1 MESIAE
7 SIIVFIIEYL
17 DFLAYDNI
25 ISGFFKSSKREYE
38 KNIYYLISYIIVNIL
53 LGKYLGGMNIE
64 KIIIVFST
72 RFLLFY
78 IIYKRISIIPILLIW
93 EVIASTLE
101 SIVYIGVVALF
112 NIPAEQ
118 IENDIRMFGVASI
131 LSYISIYIL
140 SIIIKK
146 WIERN
151 LNVKYISKKEWFIS
165 ILYQIT
171 NYTVIYAILYK
182 SRFGD
187 DLSNVDILI
196 CIALFSM
203 SMMMLYIISEFCKSN
218 KIKREMAVLE
228 REQKVQQNSLQS
240 MEQAYKKQRQLTHDY
255 NNRLEMLRIIR
266 QKNDYS
272 ELEEALNSMTGNNNR
287 IRTVVTTQNTIID
300 AVLNQKYAKAMELGI
315 GMEFNLQYLKDL
327 PIDSQDIGIILANA
341 IDNAISAA
349 DKAKQ
354 KFVQIFMSYEDEM
367 FLCAIRNTVDKK
379 VKIVN
384 KSVVKEDDDL
394 THGYGIA
401 NIKRILEKYNS
412 NFLIECDDKYFIL
425 TFMISLL

>member
-1 MESIAE
+1 MESI
-7 SIIVFIIEYL
+7 INLCVKFL
-17 DFLAYDNI
+17 DCFAYDNI
-25 ISGFFKSSKREYE
+25 LFSFFNTDKKEWE
-38 KNIYYLISYIIVNIL
+38 KGSLFAINFLLTNIL
-53 LGKYLGGMNIE
+53 LGKYMVRIGII
-64 KIIIVFST
+64 KILIVFT
-72 RFLLFY
+72 ARFICFY
-78 IIYKRISIIPILLIW
+78 IIYKQIYIIPVLLIW
-93 EVIASTLE
+93 EVVASTLE
-101 SIVYIGVVALF
+101 VVGFAVPMTILGMSLDQIKS
-112 NIPAEQ
+112 NI
-118 IENDIRMFGVASI
+118 I
-131 LSYISIYIL
+131 LNAVISIGMYMIMYATSL
-140 SIIIKK
+140 IIKK
-146 WIERN
+146 FIVTKLEI
-151 LNVKYISKKEWFIS
+151 KYISKKEWIIIS
-165 ILYQIT
+165 VYHIVNYAVIYQILYSGVLT
-171 NYTVIYAILYK
+171 NNVNSI
-182 SRFGD
+182 
-187 DLSNVDILI
+187 DLII
-196 CIALFSM
+196 CLALMIM
-203 SMMMLYIISEFCKSN
+203 SVMLLYITSEFCKSN

>member
-1 MESIAE
+1 MI
-7 SIIVFIIEYL
+7 
-17 DFLAYDNI
+17 
-25 ISGFFKSSKREYE
+25 
-38 KNIYYLISYIIVNIL
+38 
-53 LGKYLGGMNIE
+53 
-64 KIIIVFST
+64 
-72 RFLLFY
+72 
-78 IIYKRISIIPILLIW
+78 
-93 EVIASTLE
+93 
-101 SIVYIGVVALF
+101 
-112 NIPAEQ
+112 
-118 IENDIRMFGVASI
+118 
-131 LSYISIYIL
+131 
-140 SIIIKK
+140 
-146 WIERN
+146 
-151 LNVKYISKKEWFIS
+151 
-165 ILYQIT
+165 
-171 NYTVIYAILYK
+171 
-182 SRFGD
+182 
-187 DLSNVDILI
+187 
-196 CIALFSM
+196 M
-203 SMMMLYIISEFCKSN
+203 SVMLLYITSEFCKSN

>member
-1 MESIAE
+1 MESI
-7 SIIVFIIEYL
+7 IILCVKFL
-17 DFLAYDNI
+17 DCFAYDNI
-25 ISGFFKSSKREYE
+25 LSSFFNTDKKEWE
-38 KNIYYLISYIIVNIL
+38 KGSLFAINFLLTNIL
-53 LGKYLGGMNIE
+53 LGKYMVSMGII
-64 KIIIVFST
+64 KILIVFT
-72 RFLLFY
+72 ARFICFY
-78 IIYKRISIIPILLIW
+78 IIYKQTYIIPVLLIW
-93 EVIASTLE
+93 EVVASTLE
-101 SIVYIGVVALF
+101 VVGFAVPMTILGMSLDQIKS
-112 NIPAEQ
+112 NI
-118 IENDIRMFGVASI
+118 I
-131 LSYISIYIL
+131 LNAVISIGMYMIMYAT
-140 SIIIKK
+140 SFIIKK
-146 WIERN
+146 FIVTKLEI
-151 LNVKYISKKEWFIS
+151 KYISKKEWIIIS
-165 ILYQIT
+165 VYHIVNYAVIYQILYSGVLT
-171 NYTVIYAILYK
+171 NNVNSI
-182 SRFGD
+182 
-187 DLSNVDILI
+187 DLII
-196 CIALFSM
+196 CLALMIM
-203 SMMMLYIISEFCKSN
+203 SVMLLYITSEFCKSN

-367 FLCAIRNTVDKK
+367 FLCAIRNIVDKK